1 MGDGV
6 SGRVALV
13 YDGIAADYAIRN
25 AAMPAELIEAGER
38 FLALVEP
45 GARVLDVGC
54 GAGRDMAWLEG
65 RGAPVI
71 GADLSRGMLAQA
83 RAVARGGLVRMDLRR
98 LAFAARC
105 FGGVWCMAS
114 LLHLPKAEAPAILR
128 ELRRVLVPGG
138 PLCLGLQAGA
148 GEGWERGPYGEV
160 ERFFARY
167 RLPEAAAL
175 LREAGFAVA
184 EQRDQGRSG
193 ARHWLQFM
201 ATAPRA

>member
-13 YDGIAADYAIRN
+13 YDGIAAEYAARN
-25 AAMPAELIEAGER
+25 AAMPPELVAAGAR
-38 FLALVEP
+38 FLALVGP
-45 GARVLDVGC
+45 GARVLDAGC

-65 RGAPVI
+65 RGATVV
-71 GADLSRGMLAQA
+71 GVDLSPGMLAQA
-83 RAVARGGLVRMDLRR
+83 RAIARGDLVRLDMRH
-98 LAFAARC
+98 LAFAERC

-114 LLHLPKAEAPAILR
+114 LLHLPKAAASAALG

-138 PLCLGLQAGA
+138 PLCLGLQAGT
-148 GEGWERGPYGEV
+148 GEGWERGPYGGV

-184 EQRDQGRSG
+184 EQRNQGRSG

-201 ATAPRA
+201 TTAPRA